1 MTYDPTAFGR
11 LTHHHP
17 NLEVWRYEED
27 NAFKLPVVS
36 VAGGANVVS
45 SLLTN
50 GRHAP
55 AIDLD
60 LPAVLVPTST
70 FGHSHLY
77 LDHEMRWD
85 HYRRLLKVMAAA
97 GLVEPGFYESA
108 VRRGTTLLRLPGAS
122 KGVPAADPSE
132 VDGIPY

>member
-1 MTYDPTAFGR
+1 MIYDPTAFGR
-11 LTHHHP
+11 LTHRHP

-77 LDHEMRWD
+77 LDHEMCWD
-85 HYRRLLKVMAAA
+85 HYRRLLEVMVEA
-97 GLVEPGFYESA
+97 GLVETGFYESA
-108 VRRGTTLLRLPGAS
+108 IRRGTTLLRLPGVS
-122 KGVPAADPSE
+122 KVVPASDTSDMDE
-132 VDGIPY
+132 VPY